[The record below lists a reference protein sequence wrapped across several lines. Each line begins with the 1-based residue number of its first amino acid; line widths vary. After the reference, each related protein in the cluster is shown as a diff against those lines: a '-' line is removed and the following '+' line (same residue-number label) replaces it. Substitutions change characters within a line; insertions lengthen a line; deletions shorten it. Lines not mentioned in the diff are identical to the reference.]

1 MEKLSILKRH
11 GDKMKASKRIFFI
24 PVMVVVFLEVIS
36 KGLIELFSTS
46 DIGIIGFVLTLVK
59 SPILGLKE
67 DMVDNIIGT
76 LITLSVLCIIKFVGN
91 KYNYSLPRKIVIVII
106 YFVSVFMFNVVKME
120 PI

>member
-1 MEKLSILKRH
+1 
-11 GDKMKASKRIFFI
+11 MKASKRIFFI